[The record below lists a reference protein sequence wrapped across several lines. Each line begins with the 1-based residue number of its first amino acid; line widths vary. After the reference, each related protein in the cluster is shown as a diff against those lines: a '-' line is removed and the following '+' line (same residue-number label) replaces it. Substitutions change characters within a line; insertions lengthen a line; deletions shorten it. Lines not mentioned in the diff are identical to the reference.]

1 MPAIQ
6 DEIIA
11 LSWVK
16 VGNFK
21 NPENPEFS
29 SFSTVLHRK

>member
-1 MPAIQ
+1 MIYA
-6 DEIIA
+6 
-11 LSWVK
+11 WVK

-29 SFSTVLHRK
+29 SFSVDLHRK